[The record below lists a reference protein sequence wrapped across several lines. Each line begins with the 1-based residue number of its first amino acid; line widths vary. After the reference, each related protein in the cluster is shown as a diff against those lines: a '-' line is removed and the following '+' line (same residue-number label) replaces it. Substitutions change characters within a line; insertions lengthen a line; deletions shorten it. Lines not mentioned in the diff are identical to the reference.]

1 MISPTVGRVV
11 WVRKRV
17 QTTQPE
23 VALVTW
29 VHSDICI
36 NVAGFD
42 ANGNAFQ
49 LTSLH
54 LRQDDTEA
62 PHSVHAEWM
71 PYQRGKPR
79 RPKRYRLRPAQA
91 SMTRSS
97 RDRVCDDEARRQ
109 AQDRRPGCAGI
120 RQAGRCR
127 YCHRVQWQE
136 PRRCC
141 SRGWR
146 DCLLRADVRRG
157 SP

>member
-71 PYQRGKPR
+71 PYQKG
-79 RPKRYRLRPAQA
+79 QA
-91 SMTRSS
+91 AKTEALQAAARSS
-97 RDRVCDDEARRQ
+97 FNDEKLA
-109 AQDRRPGCAGI
+109 
-120 RQAGRCR
+120 
-127 YCHRVQWQE
+127 
-136 PRRCC
+136 
-141 SRGWR
+141 
-146 DCLLRADVRRG
+146 
-157 SP
+157 